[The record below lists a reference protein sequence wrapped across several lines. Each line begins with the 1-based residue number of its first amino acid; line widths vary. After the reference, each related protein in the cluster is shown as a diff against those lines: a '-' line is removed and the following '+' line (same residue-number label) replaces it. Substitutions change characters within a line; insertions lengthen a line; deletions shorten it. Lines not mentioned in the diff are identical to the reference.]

1 MHPADE
7 FAQIKAEMAALRAR
21 ADELRQAFI
30 EDDSR
35 RRSNRYE
42 VVVRT
47 QHRRTFLRE
56 KLPPY
61 ILADDGLWED
71 AVSNIVTVREI
82 GAIEDPAFLV
92 VEEI

>member
-7 FAQIKAEMAALRAR
+7 FAKIKAEMAQLKAR
-21 ADELRQAFI
+21 ADELRQTFL

-35 RRSNRYE
+35 RRSNRHE
-42 VVVRT
+42 VIVRA
-47 QHRRTFLRE
+47 QHRRIFLRE

-71 AVSNIVTVREI
+71 GVANVVTVREI
-82 GAIEDPAFLV
+82 GAMEDNAFQLV
-92 VEEI
+92 EDI